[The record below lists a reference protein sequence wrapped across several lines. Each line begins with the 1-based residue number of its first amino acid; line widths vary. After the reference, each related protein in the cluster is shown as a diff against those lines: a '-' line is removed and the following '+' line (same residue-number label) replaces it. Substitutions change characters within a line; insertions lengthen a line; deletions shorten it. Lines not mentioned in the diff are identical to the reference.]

1 MSIWDQACVGVL
13 GFNWKFTFVFCKM
26 DRAEIYS
33 YFQMHTLRFV
43 TSAYTLCCGMNLL
56 RADKNNK
63 IKSQSVRKILLHIQ

>member
-1 MSIWDQACVGVL
+1 
-13 GFNWKFTFVFCKM
+13 M

-56 RADKNNK
+56 RADKK
-63 IKSQSVRKILLHIQ
+63 KKQIQESECA